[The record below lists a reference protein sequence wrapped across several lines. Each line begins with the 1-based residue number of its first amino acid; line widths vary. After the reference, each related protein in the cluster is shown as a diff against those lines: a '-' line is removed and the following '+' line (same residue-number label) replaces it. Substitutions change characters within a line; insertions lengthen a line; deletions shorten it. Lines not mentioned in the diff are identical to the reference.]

1 MDGRLKPT
9 PLKQK
14 RAALPLPPIPCLPV
28 MATQLLR
35 VRAEDRGRLA
45 TTALTIFCT
54 LNRQRLPSSQLPR
67 VQAVAPAV
75 VPLPSQLSTLPLGVC
90 AGKVHLK
97 GQHFN
102 PGAGCY
108 YYFRL

>member
-1 MDGRLKPT
+1 
-9 PLKQK
+9 
-14 RAALPLPPIPCLPV
+14 
-28 MATQLLR
+28 
-35 VRAEDRGRLA
+35 
-45 TTALTIFCT
+45 
-54 LNRQRLPSSQLPR
+54 
-67 VQAVAPAV
+67 
-75 VPLPSQLSTLPLGVC
+75 VC